1 MNNTASHTANSAV
14 STLLVLRHSSNSVKI
29 VQSVAPN
36 GNLIELEP
44 ESNGLDTMMRIDS
57 AAGCFMDFYADFY
70 HQLKNPDEFSFFKV
84 TEFAAQETA
93 RGLQEYVNDSS
104 TTEKEELKKY
114 EVSIDTVDALRNK
127 KNLDLDGVGRE
138 SSYKEST
145 SMVVNPKYRFQ
156 VNDVNWDAMAE
167 LGLDKEKLEELGVLE
182 SLLKGYKTALLIS
195 VKCDNGDSG
204 DTVGARLQL
213 RLDDMGEVVVH
224 VHRVQNKVD
233 FRKKFLGHR
242 FSKEDRLNLLS
253 CGNMG
258 RVVELVNP
266 ATGELVSSLVSLD
279 KLTNEL
285 FSLRMEF
292 VRIPK
297 VICGVV
303 LSEEQKEVL
312 RSGKQLYIE
321 NMLSKSKRLFNATLQ
336 FNVEKQWVEFFF
348 YKKVKVQSLTDDNGI
363 GIPTTFRGKYLRK
376 WQMDKLKA
384 GEAAYISG
392 LISEKGKE
400 YQGYIRFDREEGRIV
415 FSFKKPS

>member
-1 MNNTASHTANSAV
+1 MNNTASYTANSAV
-14 STLLVLRHSSNSVKI
+14 STLLVLRHSSNSVGI

-44 ESNGLDTMMRIDS
+44 ETSGLDTMMRIDS
-57 AAGCFMDFYADFY
+57 TAGSFVDFYTDFY

-84 TEFAAQETA
+84 TEFEAQETA
-93 RGLQEYVNDSS
+93 RGLQEYVNGSS
-104 TTEKEELKKY
+104 FIEKEELKKY

-127 KNLDLDGVGRE
+127 KNLNLDGVGRE
-138 SSYKEST
+138 SSYNKS
-145 SMVVNPKYRFQ
+145 SSVVVIQ
-156 VNDVNWDAMAE
+156 VDDVNWDALAE
-167 LGLDKEKLEELGVLE
+167 LGLDKEKLADFDVLE
-182 SLLKGYKTALLIS
+182 CLLKGYKTPGLIP
-195 VKCDNGDSG
+195 VNGDNGDSG
-204 DTVGARLQL
+204 DLVGARLQL
-213 RLDDMGEVVVH
+213 KLDDNGEVVVH
-224 VHRVQNKVD
+224 VHRVKNRVD
-233 FRKKFLGHR
+233 FRKKFFGHR

-258 RVVELVNP
+258 RVVELINP
-266 ATGELVSSLVSLD
+266 TTGEVVPSLVSLD

-297 VICGVV
+297 VISGVV
-303 LSEEQKEVL
+303 LSEEQKGIL
-312 RSGKQLYIE
+312 RSGKQLYVE

-336 FNVEKQWVEFFF
+336 FNAEKQWVEFFF
-348 YKKVKVQSLTDDNGI
+348 YKKVKVQSLTDGSEV
-363 GIPTTFRGKYLRK
+363 GIPTVFRGRYLRK

-384 GEAAYISG
+384 GESAYISG

>member
-1 MNNTASHTANSAV
+1 MDTIASYTANSAA
-14 STLLVLRHSSNSVKI
+14 STLLVLRHSSNSVGI

-44 ESNGLDTMMRIDS
+44 ESNGLDAMLRIDS
-57 AAGCFMDFYADFY
+57 TAGSFMDFYADFY
-70 HQLKNPDEFSFFKV
+70 HQLKNPEEFSFFKV
-84 TEFAAQETA
+84 TEFEAHETA
-93 RGLQEYVNDSS
+93 RGLQEYVDSS
-104 TTEKEELKKY
+104 SSIEKEELKKY

-127 KNLDLDGVGRE
+127 KDLEIDGISLE
-138 SSYKEST
+138 SSYKKS
-145 SMVVNPKYRFQ
+145 SSVAVNPKYRFQ
-156 VNDVNWDAMAE
+156 IDDVNWDALADI
-167 LGLDKEKLEELGVLE
+167 GLDKVKLQELGVLE
-182 SLLKGYKTALLIS
+182 CLLKGYKTPVLIP
-195 VKCDNGDSG
+195 VKCDCGDSD
-204 DTVGARLQL
+204 DTVVARLQL
-213 RLDDMGEVVVH
+213 KLDDNGEVALNVH
-224 VHRVQNKVD
+224 QVQNKVD
-233 FRKKFLGHR
+233 FRKNFLGHR

-266 ATGELVSSLVSLD
+266 ATGELVPSLVSLD

-297 VICGVV
+297 VVCGIV
-303 LSEEQKEVL
+303 LSDEQKEVL
-312 RSGKQLYIE
+312 RSGKQLYVE

-336 FNVEKQWVEFFF
+336 FNAEKQWVEFFF
-348 YKKVKVQSLTDDNGI
+348 YKKVKVQSLTDGSVV
-363 GIPTTFRGKYLRK
+363 GVPTTFRGKYLRK

-384 GEAAYISG
+384 GESAYIGG

-400 YQGYIRFDREEGRIV
+400 YQGYIRFDRDEGRIV

>member
-1 MNNTASHTANSAV
+1 MNNRASYTANSAV
-14 STLLVLRHSSNSVKI
+14 STLLVLRHSSNSVGI
-29 VQSVAPN
+29 VQSVTPN

-44 ESNGLDTMMRIDS
+44 QSNGLNAMMRIDS
-57 AAGCFMDFYADFY
+57 TAGSFMDFYSDFY

-84 TEFAAQETA
+84 TEFEAHDTA
-93 RGLQEYVNDSS
+93 RGLQEYVDSSS

-127 KNLDLDGVGRE
+127 KNLDIDGVGRG
-138 SSYKEST
+138 SSYKESNF
-145 SMVVNPKYRFQ
+145 VAVNPKYRFQ
-156 VNDVNWDAMAE
+156 IDDVNWDAMAE
-167 LGLDKEKLEELGVLE
+167 IGLDKETLEELGVLE
-182 SLLKGYKTALLIS
+182 CLLKGYKTSVLVP
-195 VKCDNGDSG
+195 VKCDSGISG

-213 RLDDMGEVVVH
+213 KLDDNGEVVVH
-224 VHRVQNKVD
+224 VHGVQNKVD

-266 ATGELVSSLVSLD
+266 ATGEIVPSLVSLD
-279 KLTNEL
+279 NLTNEL

-297 VICGVV
+297 VICGVD
-303 LSEEQKEVL
+303 LSEDQKEIL
-312 RSGKQLYIE
+312 RSGKQLYVE

-336 FNVEKQWVEFFF
+336 FNAEKQWVEFFF
-348 YKKVKVQSLTDDNGI
+348 DNKVKVQSFSDGI
-363 GIPTTFRGKYLRK
+363 EVGIPTTFRGKYLRK
-376 WQMDKLKA
+376 WQMDKLRA

-400 YQGYIRFDREEGRIV
+400 YQGYICFDRVERRIL
-415 FSFKKPS
+415 FSFKKPR

>member
-1 MNNTASHTANSAV
+1 MNNRASYTANSAV
-14 STLLVLRHSSNSVKI
+14 STLLVLHHSNNSVGI

-44 ESNGLDTMMRIDS
+44 ESSGSDTMMRIDS
-57 AAGCFMDFYADFY
+57 TEGSFMDFYADFY

-84 TEFAAQETA
+84 TEFEAQETA

-114 EVSIDTVDALRNK
+114 EVSIDMVDALRNK
-127 KNLDLDGVGRE
+127 KNLDLDGVGQE
-138 SSYKEST
+138 SSYKEPAS
-145 SMVVNPKYRFQ
+145 VAVNPKYRYQ
-156 VNDVNWDAMAE
+156 VEDVNWDAMAE

-182 SLLKGYKTALLIS
+182 CLLKGYKTTVLIP
-195 VKCDNGDSG
+195 VNCDNGDSG
-204 DTVGARLQL
+204 GTVGARLQL
-213 RLDDMGEVVVH
+213 KLDDNGEVVVH
-224 VHRVQNKVD
+224 VHGVQDRVD
-233 FRKKFLGHR
+233 FRKKFFGHR

-258 RVVELVNP
+258 RVVQLINP
-266 ATGELVSSLVSLD
+266 TTCEVFPSLVSLD
-279 KLTNEL
+279 KETNEL

-297 VICGVV
+297 LICGVV

-312 RSGKQLYIE
+312 RSGKQLYVE

-336 FNVEKQWVEFFF
+336 FNAEKQWVEFFF
-348 YKKVKVQSLTDDNGI
+348 YKKVKVQSLTDGSEV
-363 GIPTTFRGKYLRK
+363 GIPTVFRGKYLRK

-384 GEAAYISG
+384 GESAYISG

-400 YQGYIRFDREEGRIV
+400 YQGYIRFDKVEGRIV

>member
-1 MNNTASHTANSAV
+1 MNNTASYTANSAV
-14 STLLVLRHSSNSVKI
+14 STLLVLRHSSNSVGI

-57 AAGCFMDFYADFY
+57 TAGSFMDFYADFY

-84 TEFAAQETA
+84 TEFEAHETA
-93 RGLQEYVNDSS
+93 KGLQEYVNNSS
-104 TTEKEELKKY
+104 MIEKEELKKY
-114 EVSIDTVDALRNK
+114 EVSIDIVDALRNK
-127 KNLDLDGVGRE
+127 KNLDGVDRE
-138 SSYKEST
+138 SSYTESA
-145 SMVVNPKYRFQ
+145 SVAVNPKYRFQ
-156 VNDVNWDAMAE
+156 VEDVNWDAMADI
-167 LGLDKEKLEELGVLE
+167 GLDKAKLEELDVLE
-182 SLLKGYKTALLIS
+182 CLLKGYKTPVLIP
-195 VKCDNGDSG
+195 VKCNDNGDS
-204 DTVGARLQL
+204 DETAGARLQL
-213 RLDDMGEVVVH
+213 KLDDNGEVVVH
-224 VHRVQNKVD
+224 VHRVQNRVD

-242 FSKEDRLNLLS
+242 FSKEDRLNLLC

-266 ATGELVSSLVSLD
+266 VTGERVSSLVSLD

-303 LSEEQKEVL
+303 LSEEQTEVL
-312 RSGKQLYIE
+312 HSGKQLYVE
-321 NMLSKSKRLFNATLQ
+321 NMFSKSKRLFNATLQ
-336 FNVEKQWVEFFF
+336 FNAEKQWVEFFF
-348 YKKVKVQSLTDDNGI
+348 YKKIKVQSLTVGNGI

-376 WQMDKLKA
+376 WQMEKLRA

-400 YQGYIRFDREEGRIV
+400 YQGYIRFDKDEGRIV
-415 FSFKKPS
+415 FSFKKPK

>member
-1 MNNTASHTANSAV
+1 MNNIASYTANLAV
-14 STLLVLRHSSNSVKI
+14 STLLVLRHSSNSVGI
-29 VQSVAPN
+29 VHSVAPN

-44 ESNGLDTMMRIDS
+44 ESNGLDTMMHIDTT
-57 AAGCFMDFYADFY
+57 AGSFMDFYADFY

-84 TEFAAQETA
+84 TEFEAHETA
-93 RGLQEYVNDSS
+93 RGLQEYVDSS
-104 TTEKEELKKY
+104 SMIEKEELKKY

-127 KNLDLDGVGRE
+127 KNLDIEGVGRE
-138 SSYKEST
+138 SSYMKS
-145 SMVVNPKYRFQ
+145 SSVAVNPKYRFQ
-156 VNDVNWDAMAE
+156 IDDVNWNAMAE
-167 LGLDKEKLEELGVLE
+167 LGLDKEKLEELSVLE
-182 SLLKGYKTALLIS
+182 CLLKGYKTPVLIP
-195 VKCDNGDSG
+195 VKCDNGDSV
-204 DTVGARLQL
+204 DTMGARLQL
-213 RLDDMGEVVVH
+213 RLDDSGEVVVH

-266 ATGELVSSLVSLD
+266 ATGEIVPSLVSLD

-285 FSLRMEF
+285 FSLRTEF
-292 VRIPK
+292 VRIPN

-303 LSEEQKEVL
+303 LSEKQKKVL
-312 RSGKQLYIE
+312 RSGKQLYVE
-321 NMLSKSKRLFNATLQ
+321 NMLSKSKRLFNPTLQ
-336 FNVEKQWVEFFF
+336 FNAEKQWLEFFF
-348 YKKVKVQSLTDDNGI
+348 YKRVKVQSLTDGSVV
-363 GIPTTFRGKYLRK
+363 GIPTTFRGKYLRN

-400 YQGYIRFDREEGRIV
+400 YQGYIRFDRKERRIL
-415 FSFKKPS
+415 FSFKNQS

>member
-1 MNNTASHTANSAV
+1 MNNRASYTANSAV
-14 STLLVLRHSSNSVKI
+14 STLLVLRHSSNSVGI
-29 VQSVAPN
+29 VQSVTPN

-44 ESNGLDTMMRIDS
+44 QSNGLNAMMRIDS
-57 AAGCFMDFYADFY
+57 TAGSFMDFYSDFY

-84 TEFAAQETA
+84 TEFEAHDTA
-93 RGLQEYVNDSS
+93 RGLQEYVDSSS

-127 KNLDLDGVGRE
+127 KNLDIDGVGRG
-138 SSYKEST
+138 SSYKESNF
-145 SMVVNPKYRFQ
+145 VAVNPKYRFQ
-156 VNDVNWDAMAE
+156 IDDVNWDAMAE
-167 LGLDKEKLEELGVLE
+167 IGLDKETLEELGVLE
-182 SLLKGYKTALLIS
+182 CLLKGYKTSVLVP
-195 VKCDNGDSG
+195 VKCDSGISG

-213 RLDDMGEVVVH
+213 KLDDNGEVVVH
-224 VHRVQNKVD
+224 VHGVQNKVD

-266 ATGELVSSLVSLD
+266 ATGELVPSLVSLD

-292 VRIPK
+292 VRVPQ

-303 LSEEQKEVL
+303 LNEEQKDVL
-312 RSGKQLYIE
+312 RSGKQLYVE

-336 FNVEKQWVEFFF
+336 FNAEKQWVEFFF
-348 YKKVKVQSLTDDNGI
+348 YKKVKVQNLTDGNGI